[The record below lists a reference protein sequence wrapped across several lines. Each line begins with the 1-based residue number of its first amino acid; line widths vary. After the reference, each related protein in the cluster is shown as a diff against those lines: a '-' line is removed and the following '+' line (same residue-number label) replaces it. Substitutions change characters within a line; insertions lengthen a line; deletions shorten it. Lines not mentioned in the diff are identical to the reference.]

1 MNPTIFAC
9 ILNLLRLD
17 PTLTELLGGEF
28 VFRAKGVQPAHIP
41 SVTLLENNE
50 NSTLRT
56 GYNTWKTR
64 DQNPTLQVDIWI
76 DTNQEAHPCTG
87 EDADLIADRIDSIL
101 IAPDAIA
108 GTWGWSRTSS
118 STQHDEDIGGVH
130 IARRYSFKYKTTD

>member
-1 MNPTIFAC
+1 MNPAIFAA
-9 ILNLLRLD
+9 ILTILRED
-17 PTLTELLGGEF
+17 ATLTELLGGDF
-28 VFRAKGVQPAHIP
+28 VYRAKGVDPAHIP

-64 DQNPTLQVDIWI
+64 DQNPTLQVDIWVS
-76 DTNQEAHPCTG
+76 TNQEFPPCTG
-87 EDADLIADRIDSIL
+87 EDADLIADRIDVIL
-101 IAPDAIA
+101 FAPDAIA
-108 GTWGWSRTSS
+108 GTRGWSRTSS